1 MRAGLRRSTPMVTQ
15 RAHPRGI
22 PRPQADLSAMRRAAA
37 LYLLSREAVARD
49 VAFLLLPEPA
59 GADGRPAHDPRAAP
73 SRAVRPGA
81 ADLALWLRGRMLLVG
96 FAPAKGRPRL
106 PQDRFAAALRGLGH
120 DYRMIRAETPA
131 HAVEQLVKLIDGSG
145 A

>member
-1 MRAGLRRSTPMVTQ
+1 MRAGLRRPAPVVTQ
-15 RAHPRGI
+15 RPHPRGI
-22 PRPQADLSAMRRAAA
+22 PRPQADLAAMRRAAS

-49 VAFLLLPEPA
+49 VAFLLLPEPSDA
-59 GADGRPAHDPRAAP
+59 GERPAHDPRAAP

-106 PQDRFAAALRGLGH
+106 AQDRLSAALRGLGH

-131 HAVEQLVKLIDGSG
+131 HAVEQLVKLIDGTC

>member
-1 MRAGLRRSTPMVTQ
+1 MRAGLRRPAPVVTQ
-15 RAHPRGI
+15 RSRPRGL

-49 VAFLLLPEPA
+49 VAFLLLPAPA
-59 GADGRPAHDPRAAP
+59 DPDRKPVHDSHAAP
-73 SRAVRPGA
+73 ARAVRPGA

-106 PQDRFAAALRGLGH
+106 AQDRFAAALRGLGH
-120 DYRMIRAETPA
+120 DYRTIRAETPA